1 MDQNFIDNIDRR
13 IFWGMG
19 ETITHIEMLIKL
31 LSRTSEHYLELND
44 TVRGNIRHDT
54 ATTLKH
60 EMMILQFLNTQ
71 LKSLLK

>member
-1 MDQNFIDNIDRR
+1 MDQNFIDNMHKKIL
-13 IFWGMG
+13 WEMS
-19 ETITHIEMLIKL
+19 EAITHLEISIKQ
-31 LSRTSEHYLELND
+31 LSTTSEHYFELND